1 MFMAHT
7 SEIDNIP
14 PDHVDQVVEDFRD
27 AGAAK
32 VVKTQE
38 VNGNF
43 TVIATFGD
51 GPGGESGDSPAPK
64 AGILA
69 GISTDHDVTQRL
81 TCLQESGIQFV
92 CRYYSVNTKNNEKR
106 LTPAEAKAISAIGLQ
121 IAVVYEDLP
130 TEINYFSFARG
141 HLDGVNAYHY
151 GNLLHQPRGS
161 AIYFAVD
168 YDAKPQ
174 EVTGAIL
181 DYFRG
186 VKQGFSDAGQG
197 SSIYDIGVYG
207 SGLCCDWLKQHATIA
222 KYTWLAEST
231 GWNGSGSYSDWDIKQ
246 RIAKK
251 SLCGLAGGV
260 NGNYEEND
268 GKAAGLGA
276 FTVLA
281 P

>member
-1 MFMAHT
+1 MAHT

-14 PDHVDQVVEDFRD
+14 ADQADQVVQDFRD
-27 AGAAK
+27 AGATNVIK
-32 VVKTQE
+32 SQQVD
-38 VNGNF
+38 GNF
-43 TVIATFGD
+43 SVIATFGD
-51 GPGGESGDSPAPK
+51 GADRETEHSLIPK
-64 AGILA
+64 TGILA
-69 GISTDHDVTQRL
+69 GISTDHDVTQHL
-81 TCLQESGIQFV
+81 TCLQGSAIQFV

-106 LTPAEAKAISAIGLQ
+106 LTSAEAKAISAIGLQ
-121 IAVVYEDLP
+121 IVVVYEDSP
-130 TEINYFSFARG
+130 TGIGYFSFARG

-151 GNLLHQPRGS
+151 GNLLHQPKGS

-174 EVTGAIL
+174 EITGGIL

-186 VKQGFSDAGQG
+186 VKQGFTDGGQG

-222 KYTWLAEST
+222 KYTWLAESS
-231 GWNGSGSYSDWDIKQ
+231 GWNESGSYSDWDIKQ

-251 SLCGLAGGV
+251 NLCGLTGGV

-276 FTVLA
+276 FTVLT